1 MCFFDKTLYNKAFK
15 LLTEGGRFMGEC
27 YDLFL
32 LSIVLINPSAYITQT
47 MFGIDTEQL
56 KEIDNE
62 MRRKYPEIQVMQ
74 NLADKIKWKKGL
86 VGNSNYQSNLP
97 EVEQLKFDFYCILA
111 RVLKSAG
118 EIAELSDFFDK
129 AYIEAKDKD

>member
-1 MCFFDKTLYNKAFK
+1 MYFFDKTLYNKAFK
-15 LLTEGGRFMGEC
+15 LLTEGGRFMSEC

-62 MRRKYPEIQVMQ
+62 MRRKYPEIQIMR
-74 NLADKIKWKKGL
+74 NLVNKLKWKTGL
-86 VGNSNYQSNLP
+86 NGNSTYQPALP
-97 EVEQLKFDFYCILA
+97 EVEQLKFDYYCILA

-118 EIAELSDFFDK
+118 EIAELSEFFDK
-129 AYIEAKDKD
+129 AYIET

>member
-32 LSIVLINPSAYITQT
+32 LSNVLIDPSAYISQT

-56 KEIDNE
+56 KEIDNQ
-62 MRRKYPEIQVMQ
+62 MKKKYPEIQIMQ
-74 NLADKIKWKKGL
+74 NLADKIKWKPALNVNLTYKPT
-86 VGNSNYQSNLP
+86 LP

-118 EIAELSDFFDK
+118 EIAELADFFDK
-129 AYIEAKDKD
+129 AYIETKDKD

>member
-1 MCFFDKTLYNKAFK
+1 
-15 LLTEGGRFMGEC
+15 
-27 YDLFL
+27 
-32 LSIVLINPSAYITQT
+32 

-62 MRRKYPEIQVMQ
+62 MKKKYPEIQIMQ
-74 NLADKIKWKKGL
+74 NLADNIKWKKVLG
-86 VGNSNYQSNLP
+86 GNLNYQPNLP
-97 EVEQLKFDFYCILA
+97 EIEQLKFDLYCILA

-129 AYIEAKDKD
+129 AYIETKDKD